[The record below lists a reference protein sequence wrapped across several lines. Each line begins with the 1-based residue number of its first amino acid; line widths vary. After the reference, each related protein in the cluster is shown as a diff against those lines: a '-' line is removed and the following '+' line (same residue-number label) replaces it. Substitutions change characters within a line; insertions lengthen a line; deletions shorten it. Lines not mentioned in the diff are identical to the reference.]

1 MTEFIVP
8 SLLNLIDPLN
18 IILMIVG
25 LTGGIVIGALPGL
38 SATMGVALMVPA
50 TFAMNPTS
58 GLVMLGAIYVGAIYG
73 GSNSAVLICTP
84 GTPSSVA
91 TTFDGWPLT
100 QHGEADKALYTSLL
114 SSAFGGIVGVFFLLF
129 LAGALARFAL
139 QFGGPENFWLCLFG
153 LSTIAVMSPG
163 NMGKGI
169 VSGAIGLLISTIG
182 IDPNAGVPRFTFGS
196 YGLVQGVSVIPCM
209 IGLFSFSQVLYLIGT
224 DKTFVADYNP
234 RKGTFGRT
242 ASYLA
247 RRCKKILLRSSL
259 IGTWVGM
266 LPGAGGEIA
275 SIIAYNQS
283 KRWAKDPS
291 IYGKGCIEGVAAS
304 ESSNNAVIGG
314 SLIPMLTLG
323 IPGSAV
329 AAVIL
334 GALMAHGIQ
343 PGFKIFSATGDLA
356 YTFIFSQFA
365 VNLLMIPIGFV
376 LCRCMAKLLTL
387 RLTFVAIGIVVL
399 SYIGAYAI
407 SNSIIDIWVVM
418 VFGFVG
424 FFGGKLGMDT
434 GAMALGVILGPM
446 IEENLGKCLDLAHSV
461 PGGLPAIMLNSTISK
476 VLVLALAL
484 SLGTP
489 YLLHLKKLRMQENE
503 AKCRCQ
509 DERPE
514 NTNV

>member
-18 IILMIVG
+18 IFLMVVG

-224 DKTFVADYNP
+224 DKTF
-234 RKGTFGRT
+234 G
-242 ASYLA
+242 
-247 RRCKKILLRSSL
+247 SS
-259 IGTWVGM
+259 GFSVG
-266 LPGAGGEIA
+266 
-275 SIIAYNQS
+275 S
-283 KRWAKDPS
+283 
-291 IYGKGCIEGVAAS
+291 
-304 ESSNNAVIGG
+304 
-314 SLIPMLTLG
+314 
-323 IPGSAV
+323 
-329 AAVIL
+329 
-334 GALMAHGIQ
+334 
-343 PGFKIFSATGDLA
+343 
-356 YTFIFSQFA
+356 
-365 VNLLMIPIGFV
+365 
-376 LCRCMAKLLTL
+376 
-387 RLTFVAIGIVVL
+387 
-399 SYIGAYAI
+399 
-407 SNSIIDIWVVM
+407 
-418 VFGFVG
+418 
-424 FFGGKLGMDT
+424 
-434 GAMALGVILGPM
+434 
-446 IEENLGKCLDLAHSV
+446 
-461 PGGLPAIMLNSTISK
+461 
-476 VLVLALAL
+476 
-484 SLGTP
+484 
-489 YLLHLKKLRMQENE
+489 
-503 AKCRCQ
+503 
-509 DERPE
+509 
-514 NTNV
+514 